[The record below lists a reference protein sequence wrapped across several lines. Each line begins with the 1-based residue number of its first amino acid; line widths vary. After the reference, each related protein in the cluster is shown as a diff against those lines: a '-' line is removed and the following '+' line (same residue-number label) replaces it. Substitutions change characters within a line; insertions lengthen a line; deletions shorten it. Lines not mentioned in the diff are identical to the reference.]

1 MVSNATKRRKV
12 RVESW
17 VEPEKKRYLAILAKR
32 RHRSVAAEIR
42 AMIDEAMY
50 FDEEKI
56 KDDYD
61 FPAT

>member
-1 MVSNATKRRKV
+1 
-12 RVESW
+12 
-17 VEPEKKRYLAILAKR
+17 LAILAKR